1 MATKAQRHERIARL
15 VQDHAIHSQQELS
28 DRLARAGIDVT
39 QATLSRDLQSMGVL
53 KGPGGYVLPQ
63 QAAGMGS
70 ESGGSAGM
78 FPGFAVTG
86 SRSGRGA
93 RQTQVRPEVEALL
106 QRTLKR
112 ELRSIDAAGNLVVIR
127 TDAGHANALAVE
139 IDRVR
144 LPEILGTIAGDDTL
158 LLVVRRPEIAAR
170 LVSKL
175 EHLTSVG

>member
-28 DRLARAGIDVT
+28 ERLSRAGIEVT
-39 QATLSRDLQSMGVL
+39 QATLSRDLQHLGVL

-63 QAAGMGS
+63 AAAN
-70 ESGGSAGM
+70 AGRA
-78 FPGFAVTG
+78 PVKAENT
-86 SRSGRGA
+86 
-93 RQTQVRPEVEALL
+93 PL
-106 QRTLKR
+106 QRTLRR
-112 ELRSIDAAGNLVVIR
+112 ELRSIEAAGNLVVVR

-175 EHLTSVG
+175 ETLASAV

>member
-1 MATKAQRHERIARL
+1 MVTKAQRHERIARL
-15 VQDHAIHSQQELS
+15 VQDQGIHSQQELS
-28 DRLARAGIDVT
+28 DRLAKAGIEVT

-63 QAAGMGS
+63 PA
-70 ESGGSAGM
+70 GSASGLL
-78 FPGFAVTG
+78 PGFVASGATRAAKTG
-86 SRSGRGA
+86 AKGGH
-93 RQTQVRPEVEALL
+93 RPELEALL
-106 QRTLKR
+106 QRTLRR

-175 EHLTSVG
+175 EHLTSAG

>member
-28 DRLARAGIDVT
+28 ERLSRAGIEVT

-63 QAAGMGS
+63 AVAAATNA
-70 ESGGSAGM
+70 GG
-78 FPGFAVTG
+78 P
-86 SRSGRGA
+86 
-93 RQTQVRPEVEALL
+93 QRPELAPLL

-112 ELRSIDAAGNLVVIR
+112 ELRSIEAAGNLVVIR

-175 EHLTSVG
+175 EHLASAG